1 MGQVTATR
9 LVRGRQRSGSPTPK
23 KGWNGQA
30 DGVWGR
36 WWRTCHTFSTH
47 RWTHVG
53 TNTETQTHTRTQGDM
68 ETDTQEHLTKTD
80 RDTEWNSN
88 PGASGSKAQPL
99 SALLSK
105 ALEMKG
111 HASCTLK
118 SFPGLRYSKPCCNEY
133 LHVLDHVFSLIL
145 RSEINGLGPTLVQ
158 GADSLT
164 LSRWGEKQIASC
176 FTPALNQV
184 PAELEG
190 REAQVAGLS
199 NKQRTHPG
207 RAGHRLP
214 GSHLTPAPRE
224 AGRGV
229 RVSPGAGWPESGEGG
244 CLGRCEGH
252 SVPWR

>member
-1 MGQVTATR
+1 MGKVVEKVSHIQHTQMDTR
-9 LVRGRQRSGSPTPK
+9 GDQYRDSDTHKDTRRHEDRHTGTFNRDRQR
-23 KGWNGQA
+23 
-30 DGVWGR
+30 
-36 WWRTCHTFSTH
+36 HT
-47 RWTHVG
+47 
-53 TNTETQTHTRTQGDM
+53 EGD
-68 ETDTQEHLTKTD
+68 L
-80 RDTEWNSN
+80 N
-88 PGASGSKAQPL
+88 PGLSESKAQPL

-111 HASCTLK
+111 RTSHTLK
-118 SFPGLRYSKPCCNEY
+118 FFPGLRYSKPCCSEY

-145 RSEINGLGPTLVQ
+145 RSEINGLDLHLGPTLVQ

-164 LSRWGEKQIASC
+164 LSRWREKQIASC

-190 REAQVAGLS
+190 REAEAAGPS
-199 NKQRTHPG
+199 NEQRTHPG

-229 RVSPGAGWPESGEGG
+229 HVSPGARWPESEGG
-244 CLGRCEGH
+244 CLERCEGH

>member
-1 MGQVTATR
+1 MGKVVEKVSHLQHTR
-9 LVRGRQRSGSPTPK
+9 MDTRGDQYRDSDTHKDTGRHGDRHTGTFNKDRQR
-23 KGWNGQA
+23 
-30 DGVWGR
+30 
-36 WWRTCHTFSTH
+36 H
-47 RWTHVG
+47 
-53 TNTETQTHTRTQGDM
+53 
-68 ETDTQEHLTKTD
+68 
-80 RDTEWNSN
+80 TEWNSN

-99 SALLSK
+99 FALLSK

-184 PAELEG
+184 PAKLEG

>member
-1 MGQVTATR
+1 M
-9 LVRGRQRSGSPTPK
+9 
-23 KGWNGQA
+23 
-30 DGVWGR
+30 
-36 WWRTCHTFSTH
+36 
-47 RWTHVG
+47 
-53 TNTETQTHTRTQGDM
+53 EEGD
-68 ETDTQEHLTKTD
+68 L
-80 RDTEWNSN
+80 N
-88 PGASGSKAQPL
+88 PGPSESKAQPL

-111 HASCTLK
+111 RTSHTLK
-118 SFPGLRYSKPCCNEY
+118 FFPGLRYSKPCCSEY

-145 RSEINGLGPTLVQ
+145 RSEINGLDLHLGPTLVQ

-164 LSRWGEKQIASC
+164 LSRWREKQIASC

-190 REAQVAGLS
+190 REAEAAGPS
-199 NKQRTHPG
+199 NEQRTHPG

-229 RVSPGAGWPESGEGG
+229 HVSPGARWPESEGG
-244 CLGRCEGH
+244 CLERCEGH